1 LNSSLIDNYSIL
13 PTNITAGRN
22 LQEGDTRV
30 AVLSLNNTAYFG
42 VGVDDKVNIL
52 GTPFEVVGVYNE
64 SGSSSYTMGRALDI
78 SNLYMN
84 ITDAQAVTNHTGEI
98 SQLDV
103 YAENSSATLLNTV
116 ATEISSIPD
125 ITATT
130 ELSML
135 QNFQNS
141 YNTTLADNEILISQ
155 TQNVAF
161 QEIIVSVLA
170 TCLIVLFVMLY
181 TVRERTKEIGT
192 LKAIGFSNWNVM
204 SQFMLEGM
212 LLSLG
217 AGVVGIAIGSVG
229 ASSLAGLL
237 GLLPSASRNSLFGSS
252 GSSQTFR
259 YSLGATSG
267 LPGVSAVTAVISPQL
282 MLLALGAAVLLG
294 ALGSLYPAWRASRT
308 RPAEAMRYE

>member
-1 LNSSLIDNYSIL
+1 
-13 PTNITAGRN
+13 
-22 LQEGDTRV
+22 
-30 AVLSLNNTAYFG
+30 
-42 VGVDDKVNIL
+42 
-52 GTPFEVVGVYNE
+52 
-64 SGSSSYTMGRALDI
+64 
-78 SNLYMN
+78 MN

-98 SQLDV
+98 STLDV
-103 YAENSSATLLNTV
+103 YAENSSASLVNAV
-116 ATEISSIPD
+116 ASEISSIPG

-135 QNFQNS
+135 QNFQDLYNS
-141 YNTTLADNEILISQ
+141 TLASNESAISQ
-155 TQNVAF
+155 TQTVAF

-212 LLSLG
+212 LLSLA
-217 AGVVGIAIGSVG
+217 AGIVGIGIGSV
-229 ASSLAGLL
+229 AAPTLSGLL
-237 GLLPSASRNSLFGSS
+237 LPHMSSVIGNTFGSS
-252 GSSQTFR
+252 GMSFGAGGARFVIAGRTAGVG
-259 YSLGATSG
+259 GAT
-267 LPGVSAVTAVISPQL
+267 AVLSPEL
-282 MLLALGAAVLLG
+282 MLLALGGAIVLG